1 MGPLNVPLCEVCHS
15 RVVGIVSRPDVS
27 IGSHGRCFECGLLQ
41 YLGLKR
47 PSELEGVNFDGYLLA
62 QDLTFEKTRRST
74 VLLQLQKLLALNN
87 LDLSVFDIGT
97 GSGHF
102 LYDAQQLGF
111 KVSGSELSYSA
122 ASLVN
127 RKYGFEIFVKNYE
140 DLGFTNCHSAVT
152 MFCVLA
158 HSVNPDSLLK
168 SIHRSL
174 QVGGVLY
181 FHTPKYCLIDSVAIA
196 LNKVSNGR
204 MNHLLLRRIGGDHRR
219 IYTRKSLTI
228 LLEKSGFSEFNMTPE
243 IGYGLKK
250 ENYFTAMGLPQTPSR
265 LLASALNMFS
275 KLNLLPRNVFTVYAT
290 KRS

>member
-1 MGPLNVPLCEVCHS
+1 MSLCEVCYS
-15 RVVGIVSRPDVS
+15 RVAGIALRPVTTTVSY
-27 IGSHGRCFECGLLQ
+27 GKCFECGLLQ
-41 YLGLKR
+41 KLDLKS
-47 PSELEGVNFDGYLLA
+47 PSELEGANFQRYLLA
-62 QDLTFEKTRRST
+62 QDLTFEKTRRSN
-74 VLLQLQKLLALNN
+74 VLFQLQKLLTLNN
-87 LDLSVFDIGT
+87 LQLSVFDIGT

-102 LYDAQQLGF
+102 LHEAQQLGF
-111 KVSGSELSYSA
+111 KVSGSELSHSA

-140 DLGFTNCHSAVT
+140 DLRFTNCHGAVT

-219 IYTRKSLTI
+219 IYTRKSLTQ
-228 LLEKSGFSEFNMTPE
+228 LLEKSGFSEFIMTPE

-250 ENYFTAMGLPQTPSR
+250 ENYFTAMGLPGTPSK
-265 LLASALNMFS
+265 LLASVLNIFS
-275 KLNLLPRNVFTVYAT
+275 RLNLLPRNVFTVYAT
-290 KRS
+290 KKI